1 MQAQNSLHFLNAQTL
16 PSWLHLCFML
26 SLHLEFKKYNP
37 VYETFEYMDFGVKHA
52 SLESCAQNNSTE
64 V

>member
-1 MQAQNSLHFLNAQTL
+1 
-16 PSWLHLCFML
+16 ML

-52 SLESCAQNNSTE
+52 SLESYAQNNSTE